1 MEILLIIAAFLA
13 GGDGEEASVSSV
25 RDIFQ
30 LCASEMKSQ
39 VHSTHLVS
47 GLSHSW
53 VFVLRGGM
61 PASHFTGDNTLC

>member
-47 GLSHSW
+47 GLSHS
-53 VFVLRGGM
+53 
-61 PASHFTGDNTLC
+61 

>member
-25 RDIFQ
+25 SDIFQ

-39 VHSTHLVS
+39 IHSAHLVS
-47 GLSHSW
+47 GLSHS
-53 VFVLRGGM
+53 
-61 PASHFTGDNTLC
+61 SLCSTWWHSGVTVYRRQ